1 MRRRD
6 FITLL
11 GSATAAWPLVGRAQQ
26 VPMLVIGYLHIL
38 AENTAT
44 VATKG
49 FLKGLAD
56 SGFVE
61 GKNVLIQYRYANGQV
76 SNLPTL
82 ASDLVQRQVN
92 VIAAMGGSKAAIA
105 AKAATTTIPIVFT
118 MGDADPVQV
127 GVVSNLARPGGN
139 LTGISILGGA
149 LGAKRLDLL
158 RELVPAARN
167 IAILVNPENKSTVAE
182 LQQMTNAISA
192 QSQKAIIVN
201 SSSGENLENAFSA
214 IIQAEADALIVTA
227 DPIFTD
233 RRTQIIAFAADHKL
247 PAIYQWNLFVLDGG
261 LISYGADLF
270 DIYRQT
276 GAYTARVLKGEKP
289 GDLPVMQPTKFDLF
303 INLKTAKILGI
314 TVPQSLLVA
323 ADEVI
328 E

>member
-1 MRRRD
+1 
-6 FITLL
+6 
-11 GSATAAWPLVGRAQQ
+11 
-26 VPMLVIGYLHIL
+26 MLVIGYLHIL

-247 PAIYQWNLFVLDGG
+247 PAIYQWDLFVLDGG